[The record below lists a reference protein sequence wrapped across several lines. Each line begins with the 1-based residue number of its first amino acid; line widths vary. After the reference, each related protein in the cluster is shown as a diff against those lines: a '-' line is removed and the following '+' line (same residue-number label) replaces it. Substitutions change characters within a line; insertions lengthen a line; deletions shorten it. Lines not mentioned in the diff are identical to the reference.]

1 MGRDS
6 PLISMTTLFISDLHL
21 TPSRPDI
28 TECFV
33 TFMRKEATNADALY
47 VLGDLFEFWVG
58 DDDKTPFANQ
68 IRTEFQ
74 QLTKAGIPVFFI
86 QGNRDF
92 LLGKR
97 FCKETGIILLD
108 EVSLIN
114 LYGTNAVILHGD
126 TLCTDDIDYQKF
138 RKTVH
143 QPWLQWLFNHIP
155 WFIKKKI
162 VSKVQSDI
170 RDDKMTKPLDIM
182 DVNQNEVE
190 KVMSQNCVN
199 LMIHG
204 HTHRPNTHFFDVDGV
219 KKTRIVLGDWYTQG
233 SVLKVNSDSFD
244 LQTRPFIQNL
254 R

>member
-1 MGRDS
+1 
-6 PLISMTTLFISDLHL
+6 MTTLFISDLHL

-33 TFMRKEATNADALY
+33 TFMRTEAKNAEALY

-68 IRTEFQ
+68 IRTEFKT
-74 QLTKAGIPVFFI
+74 LTDQGVPVFFI

-92 LLGKR
+92 LLGER
-97 FCKETGIILLD
+97 FCKETGITLLD
-108 EVSLIN
+108 DVCTID
-114 LYGTNAVILHGD
+114 LYGSKAVILHGD
-126 TLCTDDIDYQKF
+126 TLCIDDVKYQKF

-143 QPWLQWLFNHIP
+143 QPWLQWIFKRIP
-155 WFIKKKI
+155 WCLKKKI

-170 RDDKMTKPLDIM
+170 RDDKQMKSLDIM
-182 DVNQNEVE
+182 DVNQSEVE

-204 HTHRPNTHFFDVDGV
+204 HTHRPNTHFFDANGA
-219 KKTRIVLGDWYTQG
+219 KNTRIVLGDWYTQG
-233 SVLKVNSDSFD
+233 SVLQVNSDGFE
-244 LQTRPFIQNL
+244 LQNRPFNT
-254 R
+254 